1 CCRASVRR
9 TSWRSVRSIARRR
22 LGAAADHLAAGRAA
36 AFYVEIE
43 RVLRETLSERLRV
56 PVAGLRLDELDGL
69 LRARGLADADAAAV
83 VAALERCDEARF
95 APGGDNAERAT
106 L

>member
-1 CCRASVRR
+1 
-9 TSWRSVRSIARRR
+9 
-22 LGAAADHLAAGRAA
+22 
-36 AFYVEIE
+36 
-43 RVLRETLSERLRV
+43 VLRETLSERLRV
-56 PVAGLRLDELDGL
+56 PVAGLQMDELGGL

-106 L
+106 LDKVMDEAAMLLDVIGKARPDVEVKA